1 MKIFSEKGKYK
12 KLKFDPTFNYGNE
25 DMKIYDN
32 LIRYKFSQL
41 IINLIL
47 LSSSSTQQILIF
59 GIGNACNEMAID
71 FELYFTQEKES
82 YLESGLLTLDAVDK
96 LKEIDDLFCEK
107 SEDKNHEFWD
117 DDNLESNSDWKLVSE
132 KSHEILKML
141 NFDNLTLEL
150 ERNNNFRM
158 DNENVN
164 LIGQTDKIQIVKK
177 RIND

>member
-1 MKIFSEKGKYK
+1 MKFFSIKGKYE
-12 KLKFDPTFNYGNE
+12 KLNFDPTFNYGNE
-25 DMKIYDN
+25 DLKNYDN

-47 LSSSSTQQILIF
+47 LSSSSTQQILFF

-71 FELYFTQEKES
+71 FDLYFTQEKES
-82 YLESGLLTLDAVDK
+82 YLERGLLTLDSVDK
-96 LKEIDDLFCEK
+96 LKELDKLFCEK

-117 DDNLESNSDWKLVSE
+117 DDNLKSNSNWKLVRE
-132 KSHEILKML
+132 KSNEILKML

-150 ERNNNFRM
+150 DRNNNFRM
-158 DNENVN
+158 DNGNVN

-177 RIND
+177 KINN